1 MGPFP
6 RRRGGGG
13 VLRGIHGHSNTV
25 AVRGGM
31 IALFNMA
38 TRYFHV
44 IRISTS
50 NGVK

>member
-6 RRRGGGG
+6 RRRGGGE
-13 VLRGIHGHSNTV
+13 VLRGILGHSNTI
-25 AVRGGM
+25 AVRGM
-31 IALFNMA
+31 IALFNIA